1 MIDILVQLAHGFVH
15 CLTPLNMAMLF
26 TGIIIGLLVG
36 VLPGLTLVMGVALA
50 LPFTYKMD
58 VTASIVLL
66 TAMYVSGTYGGA
78 FTAILFRIPGE
89 PIDVPML
96 WDGYTMGRKGKPAK
110 ALGWTL
116 VAALGGGLLS
126 AVVMVAL
133 TEPLAKFAL
142 RFSSPEYFVIVM
154 FGLLSVVAIG
164 KGSLSNAF
172 ISMSVGI
179 LISTVGTDPI
189 YGAYR
194 FTFGSP
200 ILADG
205 IEFLVVMVGAYG
217 VGEVLTRLETG
228 FATKPLDKISNAR
241 TELPTL
247 KELNDIKGM
256 FFRSSVVGDLIGLL
270 PGAGAT
276 IASFVSYGI
285 EARFGRRKYQMGTG
299 IAEGIVAPQAAATA
313 SVGGAMVHL
322 LALGIPGSGATAV
335 ILGAFMLHG
344 IQPGPQVLVSSAP
357 LVYTVFAS
365 LFLGLALM
373 CAIGYFAIRP
383 LVKILD
389 FPEAIVSAYVLILC
403 FIGAPAPHP
412 GSRRRAAQA
421 PPRSNSSLPRS
432 SASTNASTA
441 RTGLSA
447 FARIANRPRWGIT
460 SRRISSRLPARSGN
474 RTERPV
480 MLPPGR
486 AKLAT
491 SPAATG
497 SMAIGN
503 TTGNSRGCLLCG
515 EHRPRPC
522 RDDDVNVEPHKLG
535 RDIGKALD
543 APLGPAILI
552 VMECPSTHPSS
563 SAIGELKGLPTRS
576 RPKALRHPENRLSAA
591 CPPAA
596 PAPRAAKLPPRRR

>member
-1 MIDILVQLAHGFVH
+1 MDILTQLATGFVH
-15 CLTPLNMAMLF
+15 CLTPINMIMLVV
-26 TGIIIGLLVG
+26 GISLGLLIG

-96 WDGYTMGRKGKPAK
+96 WDGYTMGRNGKPAK

-116 VAALGGGLLS
+116 VSALGGGLLS

-164 KGSLSNAF
+164 KGSLANAF
-172 ISMSVGI
+172 ISMAVGI
-179 LISTVGTDPI
+179 LISTVGTDPV

-228 FATKPLDKISNAR
+228 FSTKPIEKVSNAR
-241 TELPTL
+241 TELPTWEEF
-247 KELNDIKGM
+247 KEVKGM
-256 FFRSSVVGDLIGLL
+256 FFRSSVIGDLIGLL

-285 EARFGRRKYQMGTG
+285 EAKFGRRAKDMGTG
-299 IAEGIVAPQAAATA
+299 IAEGIIAPQAAATA
-313 SVGGAMVHL
+313 SVGGALVHL

-344 IQPGPQVLVSSAP
+344 IQPGPQVLVSSAGM
-357 LVYTVFAS
+357 VYTIFAS
-365 LFLGLALM
+365 LFLGLAIM
-373 CAIGYFAIRP
+373 CIIGYFAIRP

-389 FPEAIVSAYVLILC
+389 FPEAVVSAYVLILC
-403 FIGAPAPHP
+403 FIGA
-412 GSRRRAAQA
+412 
-421 PPRSNSSLPRS
+421 
-432 SASTNASTA
+432 
-441 RTGLSA
+441 LSIRNNVTDLWLIIA
-447 FARIANRPRWGIT
+447 FGVIGY
-460 SRRISSRLPARSGN
+460 GF
-474 RTERPV
+474 ERMKFP
-480 MLPPGR
+480 L
-486 AKLAT
+486 
-491 SPAATG
+491 
-497 SMAIGN
+497 
-503 TTGNSRGCLLCG
+503 
-515 EHRPRPC
+515 
-522 RDDDVNVEPHKLG
+522 
-535 RDIGKALD
+535 
-543 APLGPAILI
+543 APLVLGVILGPIAEDSFMNTMISFSNDWTVFFTRPISGTIVAFTAIVIALPFI
-552 VMECPSTHPSS
+552 QH
-563 SAIGELKGLPTRS
+563 ALARRKGI
-576 RPKALRHPENRLSAA
+576 AA
-591 CPPAA
+591 E
-596 PAPRAAKLPPRRR
+596 AK